1 MSKRPLEEVVP
12 SGLTVESV
20 LMNDPDI
27 KSTFVLC
34 TDKTS
39 GEKAVVVLAK
49 KAWTEP
55 AVRRV
60 LTTSDTALHEFHRND
75 KFSKYTAI
83 PATTQTLGN
92 ANEVDITLICPA
104 NEIDIAKY
112 SQQERHLVRETPEIY
127 AQATLPFVAA
137 LPPKQ
142 TAWVRAILDREKEME
157 VLLYEDDG
165 CMLLPDTK
173 WDRKDASAL
182 YTLAILKDPALKSV
196 RDLRGAHVPML
207 KQLRAGVLAEL
218 GRRYGARADQV
229 RAYMHYLPSFWM
241 AHIHF
246 SVLTCPALG
255 ASTSVG
261 KAILLDDIIDWLER
275 DPEHFATA
283 NLTFAVGERDPLF
296 AKLEEAGFVTKV

>member
-1 MSKRPLEEVVP
+1 MSKRPLEEVMP

-20 LMNDPDI
+20 LMNDPDG

-34 TDKTS
+34 SEPSS

-49 KAWTEP
+49 KAWTE
-55 AVRRV
+55 AAARRV
-60 LTTSDTALHEFHRND
+60 LETSDTTLNEFHRND
-75 KFSKYTAI
+75 KFSKYTAQ
-83 PATTQTLGN
+83 PPVD

-142 TAWVRAILDREKEME
+142 TAWVRAILAREKEME

-218 GRRYGARADQV
+218 RRRYGARADQV

-246 SVLTCPALG
+246 RCSRAPRSARARRSARRSCSTTSSIGSSATL
-255 ASTSVG
+255 STSRRRTSLRRG
-261 KAILLDDIIDWLER
+261 
-275 DPEHFATA
+275 
-283 NLTFAVGERDPLF
+283 
-296 AKLEEAGFVTKV
+296 

>member
-12 SGLTVESV
+12 SGLTVESM
-20 LMNDPDI
+20 LMNDPDG

-34 TDKTS
+34 SEPSS

-49 KAWTEP
+49 KAWTE
-55 AVRRV
+55 AAARLV
-60 LTTSDTALHEFHRND
+60 LETSDTTLNEFHRND
-75 KFSKYTAI
+75 KFSKYTAQ
-83 PATTQTLGN
+83 PPVD

-142 TAWVRAILDREKEME
+142 TAWVRAILAREKEME

-275 DPEHFATA
+275 DPDHFATA

>member
-12 SGLTVESV
+12 SNLAVEKVLLT
-20 LMNDPDI
+20 DPDA

-34 TDKTS
+34 SDPSS

-49 KAWTEP
+49 KPWTE
-55 AVRRV
+55 AAAKTV
-60 LTTSDTALHEFHRND
+60 LEGTATALNEFHRND
-75 KFSKYTAI
+75 KFSKYTARP
-83 PATTQTLGN
+83 PAD

-142 TAWVRAILDREKEME
+142 TAWVRAILAREKEME

-173 WDRKDASAL
+173 WDRKDPSAL
-182 YTLAILKDPALKSV
+182 YTLAILKDPALRSV
-196 RDLRGAHVPML
+196 RDLRGEHAPML
-207 KQLRAGVLAEL
+207 RRLRAGVLAEL
-218 GRRYGARADQV
+218 GRRYGVRADQV

-246 SVLTCPALG
+246 AVLTCPALG

-261 KAILLDDIIDWLER
+261 KAILLDDIVDSLER

-296 AKLEEAGFVTKV
+296 AKLEAAGYASRV